1 MVTRRSLHYTTV
13 PKPLALAKI
22 PYCSRNETLSKR
34 FIKKFHE
41 FTDNSYKIR
50 IKQITQKVKQLFKLK
65 STSPNPSCGICEGV
79 YVFEQRYI
87 SEKRRNAKL
96 RWKEHENTSKDSKLA
111 KHLKENL
118 SHKFSW
124 KILFAAPENKRI
136 RKIYE
141 ASEIALKRP
150 SLNEQSECKKLLLFC
165 NGVT

>member
-1 MVTRRSLHYTTV
+1 MNLPTIHTKLEKNGLRRRSNKFSNQKESTSIMSHITRRNV
-13 PKPLALAKI
+13 
-22 PYCSRNETLSKR
+22 E
-34 FIKKFHE
+34 
-41 FTDNSYKIR
+41 
-50 IKQITQKVKQLFKLK
+50 
-65 STSPNPSCGICEGV
+65 
-79 YVFEQRYI
+79 
-87 SEKRRNAKL
+87 L
-96 RWKEHENTSKDSKLA
+96 RWEEHENTSKDSKPA
-111 KHLKENL
+111 TELKENL